1 MSENDGVEIIET
13 ALTIQSNATE
23 VISVIEQ
30 TDAVYLSVLN
40 ALNLPTDG
48 VLSTIDERR
57 AALRNIPDIIKTLDS
72 LNDSYYLSKFLVAVS
87 SGLFDAALNY
97 LWDETIKHLRIRICS
112 GDVKYFY
119 DIVIPDSKIKDFKSP
134 KDIVKLDDS
143 TLIQGALKIGLIG
156 EIGFRHL
163 DYIRFMRNW
172 TSAAH
177 PNQTKLTGIELVS
190 WLETCIKEVISTP
203 ISNVQIEINQLL
215 RNIKT
220 QQIEETEAETISAF
234 FTELSQEKCDSLAKG
249 LFGIYID
256 SDSTQQTIT
265 NINLIAPNLWQF
277 VSEDVRSDFGTRCA
291 TFIANGEQHS
301 QSASRRFLELVSGLS
316 YLPDIVK
323 VPQLKTAIEDLLS
336 AHNGSYNFYNEP
348 SMARQLKSIVGQH
361 GDVPLQLNY
370 SYTRVLVTVFL
381 TNGNGVAWSAEPI
394 YIELIRNFDAKQSYL
409 ALTSFRDE
417 FIKSKLQFNLCKE
430 KFREMLALIK
440 PNITSEGVLS
450 LFEEVKEKVDSLSA
464 ISESNPLFEK
474 VSLFD
479 KKYKDAQI

>member
-1 MSENDGVEIIET
+1 MSDNSGAEIIET
-13 ALTIQSNATE
+13 GLTLQSNATE

-30 TDAVYLSVLN
+30 TDNMYLSVLD

-48 VLSTIDERR
+48 VLSTVDERR
-57 AALRNIPDIIKTLDS
+57 AAIRNIPDIVGKLDS
-72 LNDSYYLSKFLVAVS
+72 LDDAYYLSKFLVAVS
-87 SGLFDAALNY
+87 AGLFDAALNY
-97 LWDETIKHLRIRICS
+97 LWDETIKQLRIRICG

-119 DIVIPDSKIKDFKSP
+119 DIVIPDSRIKDFKSSE
-134 KDIVKLDDS
+134 DIVKLDDA
-143 TLIQGALKIGLIG
+143 TLITGALKIGLIG

-163 DYIRFMRNW
+163 DYIRYMRNW

-177 PNQTKLTGIELVS
+177 PNQTELTGINLVS
-190 WLETCIKEVISTP
+190 WLETCIREVISTP
-203 ISNVQIEINQLL
+203 ISNVQIRINQLL
-215 RNIKT
+215 GNIKT

-234 FTELSQEKCDSLAKG
+234 FTELSQEKCDALAKG
-249 LFGIYID
+249 LFGIYIH

-265 NINLIAPNLWQF
+265 NINLIAPNLWPL
-277 VSEDVRSDFGTRCA
+277 VSEDARSDFGTRCA

-301 QSASRRFLELVSGLS
+301 QHTSRRFLELVGGLS
-316 YLPDIVK
+316 YLPDGVK

-336 AHNGSYNFYNEP
+336 VHNGLNNFYNEP

-361 GDVPLQLNY
+361 GNVPVQLNY

-381 TNGNGVAWSAEPI
+381 TNGHGVAWSAEPI
-394 YIELIRNFDAKQSYL
+394 YIDLIRNFDAKQSYL

-430 KFREMLALIK
+430 KFSEMLTLIR
-440 PNITSEGVLS
+440 PSITSEGVLS
-450 LFEEVKEKVDSLSA
+450 LFEEVEKKVDSLSA
-464 ISESNPLFEK
+464 ISESSPLFEK
-474 VSLFD
+474 IHLFD